1 MRLIRPIFLFV
12 IFSFQIICI
21 QGQSSFQVAFY
32 NVENLFDT
40 IADPNKLDTEFI
52 PGTKTDWNSVRY
64 WKKQKDLATV
74 FDSMEW
80 PEIIGVSE
88 IENSTVLQDLCK
100 TIKDKKYDYVH
111 YDAPDLRGI
120 DVGLLYQPKFLK
132 VLSSKNLYVAL
143 HEGDSLIP
151 TRDILYVE
159 GKVKS
164 SGDILHIFVN
174 HWPSRRGGEA
184 ESEKNRMAAAKVLRS
199 FIEQLWMDQPNASIV
214 IMGDFND
221 EPSNNSIKNELLMAS
236 HPSSEINLFNLA
248 YTDHIEGKGSYNFR
262 GKWNMLDQIIVSK
275 TLSDNT
281 GNWQVGAFEVFRREF
296 MIYKGEKYGDA
307 PNRTYGG
314 PIYYGGISDHFPVR
328 VKVERRSR

>member
-1 MRLIRPIFLFV
+1 MRLLKPIFV
-12 IFSFQIICI
+12 VAIISV
-21 QGQSSFQVAFY
+21 QFLSLHAQSSFQVAFY

-40 IADPNKLDTEFI
+40 ISDPNKQDTEFI

-64 WKKQKDLATV
+64 WKKQKDLAMV

-88 IENSTVLQDLCK
+88 IENATVLKDLCK
-100 TIKDKKYDYVH
+100 AIKDKKYDYVH

-132 VLSSKNLYVAL
+132 VLSSKNLFVAL

-159 GKVKS
+159 GKIKS

-174 HWPSRRGGEA
+174 HWPSRRGGET
-184 ESEKNRMAAAKVLRS
+184 ESEKNRLAAARVLRS
-199 FIEQLWMDQPNASIV
+199 FIEQLWRDQPNASIV

-236 HPSSEINLFNLA
+236 HPANEINLFNLA
-248 YTDHIEGKGSYNFR
+248 YTDHMERKGSYNFR

-275 TLSDNT
+275 TLSANT
-281 GNWQVGAFEVFRREF
+281 GNWQVGTFEVFRREF

-328 VKVERRSR
+328 VRMERRGK